1 MQHQTQIIVSGL
13 SLEEGQDYC
22 KKCSATGTDWVFTD
36 ADEVL
41 RSAQESADGPLIFWL
56 YRAPWSLRPS
66 APAAEEWL
74 TLHRRLLRQRAAFG
88 QRLVLINADAERI
101 ETILSSLGLSVEG
114 AEPLTQVALPSVDAD
129 LHALMAKAF
138 EWAAPEYWDVL
149 EALEYAAPPTGRTPM
164 FRNAVQ
170 APVAE
175 QVPVLQRLVISGQ
188 LAPVLSADLLAVR
201 QTAHQLQVQLK
212 ASADEN
218 SKLML
223 QLHQVQEESEK
234 TYFDSRQQAELAE
247 KSRVEQAELIASL
260 EAESERQAARLVV
273 DGQALATARVQGKE
287 LADELKAR
295 DSALETSQDAV
306 AQAQVELNARDEAL
320 RLAHEAQQ
328 QLMQDFASLK
338 AESERQA
345 EQLVADGQAL
355 ETAQVQGKE
364 LADELKAR
372 DAALEKSQDAM
383 AQAQVELNAR
393 DEALRLAHEAQQQLM
408 QDFASLKAESEEQA
422 EQLVTGAEALVKAQA
437 YGRNRANDLKA
448 RDSSLKQSEGELAL
462 AQVELGARAE
472 ALMQA
477 QAAQQQLTQQLKA
490 ESEALAEAQQLTKKG
505 ATQIS
510 ELEGENELLL
520 LQLHQTQEELE
531 QVFLD
536 KRSQETAAGKKQ
548 SELEGRIVTLQA
560 EVKVQ
565 SEKFDKATMAL
576 ADVQSQGKKV
586 ANDLKARDLALKQS
600 QEALTK
606 AQTELA
612 SSADLVKNGLAA
624 QKQLAQ
630 DLKLKNAALDAA
642 KAQHIDDTAAIAKFA
657 GAEKQVSTELAAVQE
672 HAKKQTN
679 DLKALELALKQ
690 SKDALAKARQ
700 LSDKVLVQ
708 VSEKKNENELLLL
721 QLHQVQEEMEKYFL
735 ENRQLQQVMGQSS
748 GSLDRARR
756 LISRLML
763 PVRTSEDAS

>member
-13 SLEEGQDYC
+13 SLEDCQDYC
-22 KKCSATGTDWVFTD
+22 KKCSATGTEWVFTD

-41 RSAQESADGPLIFWL
+41 KSAQESADGPLIFWL
-56 YRAPWSLRPS
+56 YRAPWSLRPG
-66 APAAEEWL
+66 APEAEEWL
-74 TLHRRLLRQRAAFG
+74 TLHRRLLRKRAAFG

-149 EALEYAAPPTGRTPM
+149 EALEYAAPSTGRPPM

-247 KSRVEQAELIASL
+247 RSRVEQAELIASL

-273 DGQALATARVQGKE
+273 DGQALATA
-287 LADELKAR
+287 
-295 DSALETSQDAV
+295 
-306 AQAQVELNARDEAL
+306 
-320 RLAHEAQQ
+320 
-328 QLMQDFASLK
+328 
-338 AESERQA
+338 
-345 EQLVADGQAL
+345 
-355 ETAQVQGKE
+355 QVQGKE

-383 AQAQVELNAR
+383 TQAQVELNAR

-422 EQLVTGAEALVKAQA
+422 EQLVAGAEALVKAQA

-462 AQVELGARAE
+462 AQVELGVRAE

-490 ESEALAEAQQLTKKG
+490 ESEALAEAQKLTKKG
-505 ATQIS
+505 VNQIS

-606 AQTELA
+606 AQTELT
-612 SSADLVKNGLAA
+612 SSADLVKQGLAA

-657 GAEKQVSTELAAVQE
+657 GVEKQVSIELAAVQE

-679 DLKALELALKQ
+679 DLKARDSALKQ
-690 SKDALAKARQ
+690 SQDALTKARQ

-708 VSEKKNENELLLL
+708 VSEQKNENELLLL